1 MLDRI
6 NGLKSENDSLRQQLK
21 ASMTQNIQQ
30 NADLAA
36 QIQAARDE
44 ERRQAAEE
52 RVKMIS
58 QITGLI
64 NTNAE
69 SIANRGAER
78 DAKTVQSLNETNQS
92 LETGLSTY
100 DQGVDALD
108 RSMDGLLDTVGASR
122 SVFKERL
129 EGDWTA
135 ADERISS
142 IQTTAQSVHAEIV
155 KVVDEQTADL
165 GTHMEAFDEFVTQ
178 AKSENERH
186 HASHSETLQNLSN
199 TEEGSMKQVS
209 EHIQTVSDELKGFG
223 EDMDVDINDL
233 HESIDPMESELHQ
246 PLASLR
252 DNINNSA
259 LHEYQSTG
267 ETPKKVSYEYP
278 TSLPRT
284 KQPRLEEPKEV
295 KENVL
300 GLREI
305 DPNVPVINLA
315 NNKVKERLASSRDGA
330 TMIE

>member
-1 MLDRI
+1 
-6 NGLKSENDSLRQQLK
+6 
-21 ASMTQNIQQ
+21 MTQNIQQ

-36 QIQAARDE
+36 RIQQVREE

-69 SIANRGAER
+69 SSANRGAER
-78 DAKTVQSLNETNQS
+78 DAQTVQSLNATNQS
-92 LETGLSTY
+92 LETGISQY
-100 DQGVDALD
+100 DEGAGTLDA
-108 RSMDGLLDTVGASR
+108 SMEELLETVGASR
-122 SVFKERL
+122 NVFNDKLSE
-129 EGDWTA
+129 DWTA

-142 IQTTAQSVHAEIV
+142 IQTTAQSVQAEIV

-165 GTHMEAFDEFVTQ
+165 DTHMEAFDEFVSQ
-178 AKSENERH
+178 AKSENESH
-186 HASHSETLQNLSN
+186 HASHSEALQTLSN
-199 TEEGSMKQVS
+199 TEEQSLNAVS
-209 EHIQTVSDELKGFG
+209 EHIKTTADSFKNLGDDMEVDF
-223 EDMDVDINDL
+223 EDL
-233 HESIDPMESELHQ
+233 RESIDPMEAELRQ
-246 PLASLR
+246 PLTELR

-267 ETPKKVSYEYP
+267 ETPKKISYDYP

-295 KENVL
+295 KESVL

-305 DPNVPVINLA
+305 DPNVPVTNLA
-315 NNKVKERLASSRDGA
+315 NNMVKERLLSSRDGVA
-330 TMIE
+330 MME